1 MNNDKK
7 PKYNVGDKL
16 PYLPA
21 NEMQRGNLTILQ
33 KNSHWIALMGK
44 HINDY
49 VCLEIAPKTERSKW
63 DSRVKTLN
71 ERHKH
76 ESMFFQ
82 TRQIDDL
89 IYFFGKLEESEATW
103 NSDGQDIWK

>member
-44 HINDY
+44 HVNDY
-49 VCLEIAPKTERSKW
+49 VCLEIAPKSEKSKW

-71 ERHKH
+71 KRHKEH
-76 ESMFFQ
+76 SMFFQ

-89 IYFFGKLEESEATW
+89 IYFFGKMEESVATW
-103 NSDGQDIWK
+103 DRDGQDTWE